1 MMKNI
6 AQIAIIKP
14 LHNLFD
20 YEIPENIGSLE
31 PGSRVLVEFGKK
43 QVFGFVIKTI
53 KQKNSLNYKLKKIIA
68 IVDKEPL
75 IDKETLNLFIWVSNY
90 YHAPLG
96 QVIGLGTP
104 SLIRQG
110 KKLPDEKIN
119 ILETK
124 EHSELKNFKLSADQN
139 DAIKII
145 KKSIESYKC
154 FLLDGITGS
163 GKTEVYKN
171 IQNLINKEN
180 KLQTLIIVPE
190 KNLIPELLEYF
201 KSNNVE
207 VLEYHS
213 SLTPKK
219 RFINWNLIQK
229 CKVDIII
236 GTRSSVFLKIPNL
249 GLIIVDEEHDPS
261 FKNNSEAKYNARDVA
276 IYRAKNKDIPII
288 LGSATPSSES
298 ILNVSKKKYIHI
310 KMRNRINNKALPDLK
325 VINMSNK
332 KNSIISEEVI
342 DSINKRISK
351 KEQTLIFL
359 NRRGYSP
366 VITCN
371 ECSWIPKCEECNLN
385 MTYHKNKNYL
395 MCHHCGRIK
404 KFHNKCFACNSSE
417 ISYIGEGTEKIE
429 EIINS
434 EFSNSKIIRIDSD
447 TTRKKGKTE
456 EIFNDIKKD
465 RFDIIIGTQMLS
477 KGHNFPNITLVVVM
491 NIDQSLFSPRLKAI
505 EQLAQQLVQVSG
517 RSGRGG
523 KKGEVILQTSFPE
536 NEDLKCLI
544 EHGYEK
550 WMQSLLLL
558 RGNLGLPPHRNWG
571 LIQAKARKYLDAENF
586 LHKIKK
592 IIQKDDQIEIFGP
605 MPSSMQKKANLYNLN
620 LIIQAKNKSKLNYAI
635 KDCIPSLKDIPY
647 SNKIKWTIDID
658 PIDYD

>member
-1 MMKNI
+1 M
-6 AQIAIIKP
+6 
-14 LHNLFD
+14 
-20 YEIPENIGSLE
+20 
-31 PGSRVLVEFGKK
+31 
-43 QVFGFVIKTI
+43 
-53 KQKNSLNYKLKKIIA
+53 
-68 IVDKEPL
+68 
-75 IDKETLNLFIWVSNY
+75 FIWVSNY

-201 KSNNVE
+201 KSNDVE

-385 MTYHKNKNYL
+385 MTYHKNK
-395 MCHHCGRIK
+395 
-404 KFHNKCFACNSSE
+404 
-417 ISYIGEGTEKIE
+417 
-429 EIINS
+429 II
-434 EFSNSKIIRIDSD
+434 
-447 TTRKKGKTE
+447 
-456 EIFNDIKKD
+456 
-465 RFDIIIGTQMLS
+465 
-477 KGHNFPNITLVVVM
+477 
-491 NIDQSLFSPRLKAI
+491 
-505 EQLAQQLVQVSG
+505 
-517 RSGRGG
+517 
-523 KKGEVILQTSFPE
+523 
-536 NEDLKCLI
+536 
-544 EHGYEK
+544 
-550 WMQSLLLL
+550 
-558 RGNLGLPPHRNWG
+558 
-571 LIQAKARKYLDAENF
+571 
-586 LHKIKK
+586 
-592 IIQKDDQIEIFGP
+592 
-605 MPSSMQKKANLYNLN
+605 
-620 LIIQAKNKSKLNYAI
+620 
-635 KDCIPSLKDIPY
+635 
-647 SNKIKWTIDID
+647 
-658 PIDYD
+658 